1 MLVNFRC
8 GECGTLAALACI
20 DTKGNHN
27 IHIFTLNRN
36 INTFTHIIEN
46 ADATPPHLEVT
57 LRLVRYDGVQGSLQV
72 FAGLCIWVVQLFFV
86 NCTCAPAWT
95 WNVDM
100 LKACMSE
107 SSTETNVSSPD
118 AS

>member
-1 MLVNFRC
+1 MYLF
-8 GECGTLAALACI
+8 
-20 DTKGNHN
+20 
-27 IHIFTLNRN
+27 F
-36 INTFTHIIEN
+36 EN

-57 LRLVRYDGVQGSLQV
+57 LRLVRSDGMQGFLQV
-72 FAGLCIWVVQLFFV
+72 FAVHCIWVAQLFFV
-86 NCTCAPAWT
+86 NYTCTPG
-95 WNVDM
+95 WNTDM

>member
-1 MLVNFRC
+1 MF
-8 GECGTLAALACI
+8 
-20 DTKGNHN
+20 GNKMC
-27 IHIFTLNRN
+27 LDCL
-36 INTFTHIIEN
+36 IEN

-57 LRLVRYDGVQGSLQV
+57 LRLVSSDGVRGSLQV
-72 FAGLCIWVVQLFFV
+72 FAGLCIWVAQLIFA
-86 NCTCAPAWT
+86 NYTCTPA

-107 SSTETNVSSPD
+107 SSTETNVSSAG

>member
-1 MLVNFRC
+1 MLII
-8 GECGTLAALACI
+8 LY
-20 DTKGNHN
+20 HY
-27 IHIFTLNRN
+27 
-36 INTFTHIIEN
+36 IIEN
-46 ADATPPHLEVT
+46 ADATPPHLEVI
-57 LRLVRYDGVQGSLQV
+57 LRLVSSGVMQGSLQV
-72 FAGLCIWVVQLFFV
+72 FAVHCIWVAQLFFV
-86 NCTCAPAWT
+86 NCTCTPA